1 LGSLFRNSIRYNY
14 RFTLP
19 VFTPKRYFANASSEP
34 KPETPV
40 EETQATPASEKT
52 SDSFDPRIEEL
63 TKKIYN
69 AKVDALRRV
78 YRNCDYEKDMLPALN
93 FLDKLQFNDIQLKY
107 LFLRKPT
114 ILRVGAEHQVN
125 DVINLTAYLQK
136 RYGLQDKHVRTTILR
151 NPWIFNLTNE
161 QIQERC
167 DYLHKRLG
175 MTDKEVR
182 RLLIIYPTTFNLH
195 PDEIEEKVQ
204 LLDDLLKLP
213 ARTVGIIAARFP
225 FFLRNKTNYLSGN
238 IMLLRNRGFSIEQ
251 IITIMKRHAEAF
263 TMNPPNLEQTFV
275 LPTKAGMT
283 REEIAKVFTEQPR
296 LLTIDPTAVQPKKI
310 TIFRRN
316 GITFPEI
323 YQMIREHPRILV
335 KSVGSI
341 NLKIRYLRQRMK
353 IDVKNEPT
361 FPALLNYSYA
371 SIIRPRGEILLK
383 QENPLPWAQVLNL
396 TDEEFVAK
404 TGSTLEELN
413 RLKSEFKDEN
423 NELDYKL
430 KFFSRY
436 FHNSGV
442 NAKY

>member
-1 LGSLFRNSIRYNY
+1 MLGSLFRNSIRYNY

-175 MTDKEVR
+175 MTDV
-182 RLLIIYPTTFNLH
+182 
-195 PDEIEEKVQ
+195 
-204 LLDDLLKLP
+204 
-213 ARTVGIIAARFP
+213 
-225 FFLRNKTNYLSGN
+225 
-238 IMLLRNRGFSIEQ
+238 
-251 IITIMKRHAEAF
+251 
-263 TMNPPNLEQTFV
+263 
-275 LPTKAGMT
+275 
-283 REEIAKVFTEQPR
+283 
-296 LLTIDPTAVQPKKI
+296 
-310 TIFRRN
+310 
-316 GITFPEI
+316 
-323 YQMIREHPRILV
+323 
-335 KSVGSI
+335 
-341 NLKIRYLRQRMK
+341 
-353 IDVKNEPT
+353 
-361 FPALLNYSYA
+361 
-371 SIIRPRGEILLK
+371 
-383 QENPLPWAQVLNL
+383 
-396 TDEEFVAK
+396 
-404 TGSTLEELN
+404 
-413 RLKSEFKDEN
+413 
-423 NELDYKL
+423 
-430 KFFSRY
+430 
-436 FHNSGV
+436 
-442 NAKY
+442 